1 MEQLRWFVTGG
12 VARNNSFT
20 AWGDKGGEAAML
32 RRPLRVLVVM
42 LATTF
47 VFALSDHGTMVAQAQ
62 AVNAHI
68 VREVRRELVTLPY
81 YGVFDWLEYEV
92 KPDNTVIL
100 RGQVV
105 RPSTKSDAEERV
117 EDIEGV
123 SKVINQLEVL
133 PLSPNDD
140 RLRRA
145 LYRTIY
151 GGNSPLF
158 RYGQQ
163 VVPSIH
169 LIVNRGRATLKGVV
183 ATRGDANLA
192 YIRAR
197 SVPGL
202 FEVRNELQVERERA
216 Q

>member
-1 MEQLRWFVTGG
+1 
-12 VARNNSFT
+12 
-20 AWGDKGGEAAML
+20 ML
-32 RRPLRVLVVM
+32 RGRIRVLIAAF
-42 LATTF
+42 ATTL
-47 VFALSDHGTMVAQAQ
+47 VFTLTDYGTTAAQAQ
-62 AVNAHI
+62 AADARI
-68 VREVRRELVTLPY
+68 VREVRHELVTLPY

-92 KPDNTVIL
+92 RPDNTVIL

-105 RPSTKSDAEERV
+105 RPSTKSDAEGRV
-117 EDIEGV
+117 EDIDGV
-123 SKVINQLEVL
+123 SNVINQIEVL

-151 GGNSPLF
+151 GFNSPLF
-158 RYGQQ
+158 RYAHQA
-163 VVPSIH
+163 VPSIH
-169 LIVNRGRATLKGVV
+169 LIVERGRATLKGVV

-202 FEVRNELQVERERA
+202 FEVRNELQVERERP